1 MSTGFQEEALPS
13 KLNFSVWGKIL
24 RYATRHIWLLVLSL
38 VATLFATFYDSSFTP
53 VMNAAA
59 IEIADSIGQGAYL
72 GLSLWEIP
80 VDITFIFGIE
90 AHLSFV
96 TYLILLA
103 VFIVVRSFAIFGSFY
118 SLNIISMHVVIDLRR
133 DTFRR
138 IQELSFS
145 YFDKTSS
152 GWLIARMQG
161 DTYTLSNTLVWGLN
175 SLLWCF
181 SEILFSLATMF
192 SVDWRFSLI
201 ILASLPPVA
210 VLSFFFEMKILK
222 KHRIARNAHSQ
233 YVGYLAE
240 TISGAKTIKSMA
252 LESARKHESEE
263 ITADLCEKRYR
274 AHLVNAFFNPIL
286 SLVSG
291 LMITLVVFYG
301 NAEIAKGVVTAATV
315 VLFLTF
321 VRNIYDPL
329 SGLAENMSEFMAAQ
343 AGAEKVVQLLEA
355 RPQIVDSPE
364 VIAKYGSLLEP
375 KKEAY
380 EPFRGEIEFQDVR
393 FDYGNGIEVI
403 HPLNL
408 KIAPGSSIAIVG
420 ETGSGKT
427 TLVNLLCRFY
437 EPTGGKIL
445 IDGVDYLEK
454 SVGYLRSNIGYVQ
467 QTPFVFKG
475 TYFENIAYGKEG
487 ATLEEVKAVA
497 RAVGID
503 SFIEK
508 DKGGYDAMLDLGG
521 DALSQGQ
528 KQLIAFARALL
539 RNPTF
544 LILDE
549 ATSSIDALTEA
560 KIQKTVNGILKGR
573 TSIIIAH
580 RLSTVVSCDRI
591 LFMEGGSILEDGS
604 HRELMAKKGRYYEL
618 FMSQFEELT
627 IDTQLEIVKNAEGQ

>member
-24 RYATRHIWLLVLSL
+24 RYATKHGWLLVLSL

-59 IEIADSIGQGAYL
+59 IEIADGIGQGAYL

-80 VDITFIFGIE
+80 VNVTFIFGIE
-90 AHLSFV
+90 AHLNFV
-96 TYLILLA
+96 TYLILLGA
-103 VFIVVRSFAIFGSFY
+103 FIIVRSFAIFGSFY

-181 SEILFSLATMF
+181 SEIIFSLATMF

-210 VLSFFFEMKILK
+210 VMSFFFEMKVLK

-233 YVGYLAE
+233 FVGYLAE

-263 ITADLCEKRYR
+263 ITGDLCEKRYR
-274 AHLVNAFFNPIL
+274 AHLVNAFFNPLL

-301 NAEIAKGVVTAATV
+301 NAEIAKGAVTAATV

-343 AGAEKVVQLLEA
+343 ASAEKVVQLLEA
-355 RPQIVDSPE
+355 KPEIVDRPE
-364 VIAKYGSLLEP
+364 VIAKYGTLLEP
-375 KKEAY
+375 KTEAY
-380 EPFRGEIEFQDVR
+380 EPFHGAISFRDVR

-408 KIAPGSSIAIVG
+408 EIEAGSSIAIVG

-437 EPTGGKIL
+437 EPTGGHIL
-445 IDGVDYLEK
+445 IDGIDYLDR
-454 SVGYLRSNIGYVQ
+454 SLGYLRSNIGYVQ

-475 TYFENIAYGKEG
+475 TYFDNIAYGKEG
-487 ATLEEVKAVA
+487 ATLDEVKAVA
-497 RAVGID
+497 KAVGID
-503 SFIEK
+503 GFIEE
-508 DKGGYDAMLDLGG
+508 KGGYQTMLDLGG

-560 KIQKTVNGILKGR
+560 KLQKTVNGIMKGR
-573 TSIIIAH
+573 TSILIAH

-591 LFMEGGSILEDGS
+591 LFMEGGFILEDGS
-604 HRELMAKKGRYYEL
+604 HRELMAKKGKYYEL

-627 IDTQLEIVKNAEGQ
+627 IDTQLEIAKNAEGR